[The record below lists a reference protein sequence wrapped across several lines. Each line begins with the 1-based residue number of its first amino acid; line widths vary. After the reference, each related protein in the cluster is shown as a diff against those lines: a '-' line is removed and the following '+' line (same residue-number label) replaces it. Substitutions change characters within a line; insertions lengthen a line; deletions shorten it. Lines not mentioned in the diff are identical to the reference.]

1 MPATTRHQRDK
12 KALHLF
18 DLPRETL
25 LLILQREDVT
35 ATDLARFSCVSKG
48 EKAREIAMEAAKNRV
63 KSAWPE
69 SELNYKTEE
78 DRERPPRR
86 RFIYDDFYCPLP
98 ASRWE
103 AAWEAASWEVAG
115 EKDEGV
121 DDENDDKHG
130 KKKKRKK
137 EKEETWLDAMRFLD
151 GKIAEK
157 REREIRLAHMR
168 KKGWLSA
175 DGNGDWDTPLRR
187 RKEVNSGAIQGRK
200 FRMNWDTTTCTYRD
214 GRTEIW
220 GTDWLCDEHK
230 IGSTKMK
237 SRANEVFIGED
248 RVLYFK
254 RFRSSALQSKRIK
267 MFEGK
272 RGKLIAPDFHWC
284 AKQARKVLWVAIGT
298 NHAVMLME
306 SGEVYTFG
314 KNRHGELGFANTVVE
329 EEVFDVND
337 EMNNDDMMVDG
348 NDTKPTRT
356 MKIRRRTTFEYRTP
370 RLLPFIRE
378 EGEQNDSSKG
388 ISAHPDGPDYISRR
402 CRFVSAKKHT
412 SMVTTMDGLVFGF
425 GKNDRGQ
432 LGIGNNIMQYQPRKI
447 TTFPRVC
454 VGTGQMGVG
463 TVQTEDMKIKKAVC
477 CGDHSV
483 ALSTCG
489 VVYAFG
495 SNQNFC
501 CGADFPAQTL
511 LQLMKDQW
519 YPRRIA
525 LTWCDNPP
533 RNYQGGIHV
542 CEKQW
547 LHENGKGTV
556 FKDITSGW
564 NEHDRFEIDENG
576 DHDEFGVDNLEWSQG
591 FESLIEERAREIE
604 RIENTRRREIARIRN
619 RTIVDAENEDDNM
632 DLEIHGNDDDERIYS
647 VHAKDISGGD
657 THTVILD
664 SSGIVWTVGMNT
676 NGACGRIIPIRV
688 SQNNTVMDAPAL
700 VNFVA
705 KPVVMPTYTDEETGE
720 ERVVRMA
727 EIHSGRFHLGAVAE
741 KTGFFYGWGSVQH
754 RALGDARYGQKAMFK
769 LEKISGA
776 L

>member
-25 LLILQREDVT
+25 LLILQREDLT

-48 EKAREIAMEAAKNRV
+48 GKAREIAMEAAKNRV

-86 RFIYDDFYCPLP
+86 RFMYNDWYCSSPP
-98 ASRWE
+98 SRWVAE
-103 AAWEAASWEVAG
+103 WEAMSWEVAG

-130 KKKKRKK
+130 KKKKKKK

-220 GTDWLCDEHK
+220 GTDWACDEHK

-298 NHAVMLME
+298 CHAVMLME

-412 SMVTTMDGLVFGF
+412 SMVTTMDGLIFGF

-591 FESLIEERAREIE
+591 FESLIEERWRELE

-688 SQNNTVMDAPAL
+688 SQNHSVMDMPAL

>member
-1 MPATTRHQRDK
+1 MPATTRHQRVK

-78 DRERPPRR
+78 DRERWSDLRR
-86 RFIYDDFYCPLP
+86 QL
-98 ASRWE
+98 S
-103 AAWEAASWEVAG
+103 AAGLLGQRERLRVAAG
-115 EKDEGV
+115 ENDDDV

-130 KKKKRKK
+130 KKKKKK
-137 EKEETWLDAMRFLD
+137 KGSALEEEETWLDAMRFLD

-168 KKGWLSA
+168 KKGWLLA
-175 DGNGDWDTPLRR
+175 DGNGDWDAPLRR
-187 RKEVNSGAIQGRK
+187 RKEANSGAIQGRK

-267 MFEGK
+267 GLDEK
-272 RGKLIAPDFHWC
+272 HGKLIAPDFHWC

-337 EMNNDDMMVDG
+337 EVNNDDMMVDG

-463 TVQTEDMKIKKAVC
+463 TVQT
-477 CGDHSV
+477 
-483 ALSTCG
+483 
-489 VVYAFG
+489 
-495 SNQNFC
+495 
-501 CGADFPAQTL
+501 
-511 LQLMKDQW
+511 
-519 YPRRIA
+519 
-525 LTWCDNPP
+525 
-533 RNYQGGIHV
+533 
-542 CEKQW
+542 
-547 LHENGKGTV
+547 
-556 FKDITSGW
+556 
-564 NEHDRFEIDENG
+564 
-576 DHDEFGVDNLEWSQG
+576 
-591 FESLIEERAREIE
+591 
-604 RIENTRRREIARIRN
+604 
-619 RTIVDAENEDDNM
+619 
-632 DLEIHGNDDDERIYS
+632 
-647 VHAKDISGGD
+647 
-657 THTVILD
+657 
-664 SSGIVWTVGMNT
+664 
-676 NGACGRIIPIRV
+676 
-688 SQNNTVMDAPAL
+688 
-700 VNFVA
+700 
-705 KPVVMPTYTDEETGE
+705 
-720 ERVVRMA
+720 
-727 EIHSGRFHLGAVAE
+727 
-741 KTGFFYGWGSVQH
+741 
-754 RALGDARYGQKAMFK
+754 
-769 LEKISGA
+769 
-776 L
+776 